1 MSYSSD
7 SISKLHYEKTREFDK
22 WWNENGEEIVRNN
35 LHSFSGLVRNNME
48 KDYYYDRDFYRCL
61 WVKNHPRIKSTLT
74 EKIHK
79 EWLELFKKDPVM
91 VIDLNTLKLRPPKYK

>member
-7 SISKLHYEKTREFDK
+7 SISKLHYKKAREFDK
-22 WWNENGEEIVRNN
+22 WWNENGERIVRNN

-48 KDYYYDRDFYRCL
+48 KDYYYDRL
-61 WVKNHPRIKSTLT
+61 WIKNHSRIKSTLT

-79 EWLELFKKDPVM
+79 EWLELFKRDPVM
-91 VIDLNTLKLRPPKYK
+91 VIDLVTLKLRPPKYK

>member
-1 MSYSSD
+1 MSYSID
-7 SISKLHYEKTREFDK
+7 SISKIHYKKTREFDK
-22 WWNENGEEIVRNN
+22 WWNENGERIVRNN

-48 KDYYYDRDFYRCL
+48 KDYYYDCL
-61 WVKNHPRIKSTLT
+61 WISNHPRIKNKLT

>member
-7 SISKLHYEKTREFDK
+7 SISKLHYKKAREFDK
-22 WWNENGEEIVRNN
+22 WWNENGERIVRNN

-48 KDYYYDRDFYRCL
+48 KDYYYDRL
-61 WVKNHPRIKSTLT
+61 WIKNHPRIKSTLT

-91 VIDLNTLKLRPPKYK
+91 VIDLYTLKLRPPKYK